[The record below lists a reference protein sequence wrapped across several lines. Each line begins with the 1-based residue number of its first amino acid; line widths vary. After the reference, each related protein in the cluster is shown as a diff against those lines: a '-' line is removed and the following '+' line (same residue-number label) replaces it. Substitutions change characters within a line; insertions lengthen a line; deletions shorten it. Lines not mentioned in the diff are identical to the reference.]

1 MDLRVIKNVLDRKT
15 FAALEEKLFKEFNSF
30 PWYYAPHLVAG
41 DDYFHLVHNFCAN
54 DRVNSPFYSNFL
66 PVLKILNPKRLIRMR
81 GSLLG
86 RTHEK
91 EKHVFHTDFKNCRTA
106 LFYLNTTNGP
116 TFFKNGPPVPCEK
129 NTLVEFNS
137 NLAHASSSCTD
148 KKIRIVINFNYIPK
162 ND

>member
-1 MDLRVIKNVLDRKT
+1 MDLRIIKNVLDRKT

-116 TFFKNGPPVPCEK
+116 TLSKINFLFNLQYITHVFLSFFNNKFFKGSES
-129 NTLVEFNS
+129 F
-137 NLAHASSSCTD
+137 
-148 KKIRIVINFNYIPK
+148 IV
-162 ND
+162 